1 MNALRIHVKNNTREK
16 SPLVAQFVVK
26 ALVFKV
32 CSLVREP
39 GVLSK
44 SGSHSSAA
52 QAQRLLG
59 LKFQHLP
66 VGESNPG
73 LPRDKRGY

>member
-1 MNALRIHVKNNTREK
+1 MRIQVKNGTREK

-32 CSLVREP
+32 WSLVREP
-39 GVLSK
+39 GVLNK

-59 LKFQHLP
+59 LNFQRLP

-73 LPRDKRGY
+73 LPRDRRGY

>member
-1 MNALRIHVKNNTREK
+1 MRIQVKNGTREK

-32 CSLVREP
+32 WSLVREP
-39 GVLSK
+39 GVSSK
-44 SGSHSSAA
+44 SGSHRSAA
-52 QAQRLLG
+52 QAQRLPG
-59 LKFQHLP
+59 LNFQRLP

-73 LPRDKRGY
+73 LPRDRRGY